1 MLKNYLKLALKVLLR
16 RKFFTFVSLFG
27 VAFTLLVLLLATSIL
42 DHLFTARGV
51 EAKFDRTLV
60 VGSVRLINDRGV
72 MQTPAGYRFLDRY
85 VRKMQTPE
93 TVSAYMREQKVA
105 SYQGDSKREV
115 YLKRTDGEYWKILDF
130 EFVEGGPYTAA
141 DERKA
146 SFVAVINESTRRM
159 FFGGERAL
167 GKRIEVD
174 GQRFRVA
181 GVVRDVSYLQ
191 PAAFSDVWV
200 PISTL
205 RSTAYRDEITGNFTG
220 LLLARS
226 RADLPKMRR
235 EFEALL
241 PAVERPKEWDRFESM
256 ATTRF
261 EGMAREMPTRSVWA
275 ARLLFIV
282 AAVLFMTLPAVNLIN
297 LNLSRILER
306 APEIGVRKAFGAS
319 TSSLVGQF
327 VVENVVLTLI
337 GGVIGLA
344 LTAVLLSAINGMDLI
359 PYAQMRINL
368 RIFGYAM
375 VLAVVFGLFSGV
387 YPAWRMSRLHPVQ
400 ALRGGSR

>member
-1 MLKNYLKLALKVLLR
+1 
-16 RKFFTFVSLFG
+16 
-27 VAFTLLVLLLATSIL
+27 
-42 DHLFTARGV
+42 
-51 EAKFDRTLV
+51 
-60 VGSVRLINDRGV
+60 
-72 MQTPAGYRFLDRY
+72 
-85 VRKMQTPE
+85 
-93 TVSAYMREQKVA
+93 
-105 SYQGDSKREV
+105 
-115 YLKRTDGEYWKILDF
+115 
-130 EFVEGGPYTAA
+130 
-141 DERKA
+141 
-146 SFVAVINESTRRM
+146 VAVINESTRRM